1 MSKYCEKCS
10 ELIKDEVG
18 RTSEDGLIICELCWQ
33 DEQALAE
40 EPEEPEVFDDG
51 ELEDLDENLEDIID
65 DDELDDDFEPEFE
78 DDDEDDDED
87 YGYTSYRNNYNDEE
101 NDLYEGL
108 VDQERSF
115 F

>member
-10 ELIKDEVG
+10 ELIKDESG
-18 RTSEDGLIICELCWQ
+18 RTNDEGLVICELCWR
-33 DEQALAE
+33 DEQAVSD
-40 EPEEPEVFDDG
+40 EPEEPEVFDDSD
-51 ELEDLDENLEDIID
+51 LDALDENLEDVID
-65 DDELDDDFEPEFE
+65 DDELDDDFDADFDE
-78 DDDEDDDED
+78 DDDDED

-108 VDQERSF
+108 IDQERSF